1 MKTFDDRKYG
11 RFELSFLAAYRARAL
26 YAGAE
31 PLIENTQDDK
41 LTVVALKEF
50 TSGTLKL
57 DDIKD
62 ELLDNALKESTS
74 ILDGIEEYN
83 ADQKDSVD
91 KIDAELNFSVPTT
104 SDVEDN
110 PIDKK
115 VEEKVVE
122 EDKKVDEE
130 VVEEESKPVKSLP
143 EEK

>member
-115 VEEKVVE
+115 VDEEVVE
-122 EDKKVDEE
+122 EK